1 VARSLQYARAMSTA
15 QFRLLAVCCWLAALC
30 LAIFAAVTISDY
42 CEFQFGDRATAK
54 VVRIDGRYAVLGYDD
69 QGRHEELNVRAA
81 GRHVGDTVTLL
92 VQSANRQVRTQE
104 TNRFPAIA
112 TGVLALALGLTI
124 WLGVWLWRR
133 PIVAARRRATRTGPL
148 DSIVDAVARTRNLSF
163 GLGAFLVAAAGF
175 FVLIMVS
182 DPEAKAK
189 TGLLVGCGALTAVT
203 LGAGVLILRRGYLL
217 RDPRR
222 NPIMELIED
231 RPHEIGW
238 IYVHRVVN
246 RGIETLSIHMWNRA
260 GKNAPLAVVRE
271 DIDAV
276 FTDLV
281 RRAPDALQ
289 GYSKEHKRA
298 YKERVAQ
305 RAM

>member
-1 VARSLQYARAMSTA
+1 MSTA
-15 QFRLLAVCCWLAALC
+15 QFRLLAACSWLAALC
-30 LAIFAAVTISDY
+30 LAIFLAVAITDY
-42 CEFQFGDRATAK
+42 TQFQFGDRATAK
-54 VVRIDGRYAVLGYDD
+54 VVRIEGRRAVLAYDD
-69 QGRHEELNVRAA
+69 QGRHEELNVKAA

-104 TNRFPAIA
+104 TNTFPVIA

-133 PIVAARRRATRTGPL
+133 PIVAARRRAGRTGPL
-148 DSIVDAVARTRNLSF
+148 DSIVDAVARTRNLSY
-163 GLGAFLVAAAGF
+163 GLGGFLVAAAGF
-175 FVLIMVS
+175 FILILFA
-182 DPEAKAK
+182 DPEAKTQ
-189 TGLLVGCGALTAVT
+189 TGMAVGIGVLTAVT
-203 LGAGVLILRRGYLL
+203 LGFGILVLRRGYQL

-222 NPIMELIED
+222 NPIIELIEE
-231 RPHEIGW
+231 RPQDIGW

-281 RRAPDALQ
+281 RRAPNALQ

-305 RAM
+305 RAV